1 MAQIET
7 EYRDLGPAEPSPR
20 GRWPLAQVMLLDLV
34 LILALS
40 LLLATAAQLAFLIL
54 RASQQGISLLN
65 LRSLKPDEILRLLG
79 GDGLLISVLVQN
91 LVWVL
96 GPVLR
101 VRLLRR
107 EPLADIGLQ
116 ARGPLRLVLI
126 GVGIGVVVLVGNM
139 LVSLLLN
146 AAGIRQNQADQY
158 PLFKGDYVGQ
168 ALFFL
173 AAAVV
178 APVGEEILFR
188 GYVFNAIRQT
198 FASRS
203 WGLALAFVGS
213 AAGFSLA
220 HSLAATRD
228 LIGLLIP
235 TFLMGLALAWG
246 VYRTGSVLP
255 GIIAHAM
262 NNGLALMVLV
272 MCVNGTIPC
281 PTR

>member
-7 EYRDLGPAEPSPR
+7 DYGDLGPREPR

-34 LILALS
+34 VIVIGALVLAAAVQVVF
-40 LLLATAAQLAFLIL
+40 LLV
-54 RASQQGISLLN
+54 RASQQGISLVNMRAL
-65 LRSLKPDEILRLLG
+65 SPAEMLRLLG
-79 GDGLLISVLVQN
+79 ADGLLFSVLAQN
-91 LVWVL
+91 LVCVL
-96 GPVLR
+96 VPVLR

-107 EPLADIGLQ
+107 EPLAGIGLQ
-116 ARGPLRLVLI
+116 AREPLRLTLT
-126 GVGIGVVVLVGNM
+126 GVGLGVAVLLGNA
-139 LVSLLLN
+139 LVSLLL
-146 AAGIRQNQADQY
+146 ASLGIRQNQSEQY
-158 PLFKGDYVGQ
+158 PLFRGDYLGQ

-173 AAAVV
+173 AAAVI

-188 GYVFNAIRQT
+188 GYVFNALRQSL
-198 FASRS
+198 ASRG
-203 WGLALAFVGS
+203 WGLALAFVVS
-213 AAGFSLA
+213 ALCFSLA

-262 NNGLALMVLV
+262 NNSLALMVLI